1 MKLHYVLD
9 NYKEIVLKYLFGN
22 LNKIYKKKAL
32 FTRIIS
38 CRNITI
44 ESDENIKNYVNNFI
58 EKGFINYFGLQRF
71 GSRTLATQT
80 VGK

>member
-1 MKLHYVLD
+1 M
-9 NYKEIVLKYLFGN
+9 KYLFGK
-22 LNKIYKKKAL
+22 LYKKKINL
-32 FTRIIS
+32 HIYYI
-38 CRNITI
+38 RNVSIGST
-44 ESDENIKNYVNNFI
+44 EHIKTYVDNWI

>member
-1 MKLHYVLD
+1 MREKLLLVHNKQIIYFVLFS
-9 NYKEIVLKYLFGN
+9 I
-22 LNKIYKKKAL
+22 
-32 FTRIIS
+32 
-38 CRNITI
+38 RNVSI
-44 ESDENIKNYVNNFI
+44 ESDESIKTYINNWI